1 MMLYGEKDWIGL
13 DKSYRAMLRV
23 MCSMMD
29 SRKRDVNNALD
40 SIIMQRYIGSMMK
53 PFFFQSIE
61 LSIYMVKEDSF

>member
-53 PFFFQSIE
+53 PFFFSE
-61 LSIYMVKEDSF
+61 YRALDLHGERG